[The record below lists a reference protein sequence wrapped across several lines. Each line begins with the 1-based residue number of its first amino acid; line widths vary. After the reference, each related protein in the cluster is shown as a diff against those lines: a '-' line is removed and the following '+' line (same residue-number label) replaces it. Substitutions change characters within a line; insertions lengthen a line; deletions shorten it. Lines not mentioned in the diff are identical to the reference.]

1 MDFLMEHYL
10 IISGAIL
17 TIIWLIVS
25 ATSTKKDDKIFW
37 LVYDRLKEIM
47 PMLPKLRKKDE
58 KK

>member
-1 MDFLMEHYL
+1 MDFLIEHYL
-10 IISGAIL
+10 IISAAIV

-47 PMLPKLRKKDE
+47 PMLPKLKRKNE

>member
-10 IISGAIL
+10 IISGAL
-17 TIIWLIVS
+17 VTIIWLIVS

-37 LVYDRLKEIM
+37 LIYDRLKEIM
-47 PMLPKLRKKDE
+47 PMLPKLKRKDE

>member
-10 IISGAIL
+10 IISGAIV

>member
-10 IISGAIL
+10 IISGAL
-17 TIIWLIVS
+17 VTIIWLIVS

-47 PMLPKLRKKDE
+47 PALPKLKRKDE

>member
-1 MDFLMEHYL
+1 MDFLMENYL
-10 IISGAIL
+10 IISGAIV

-47 PMLPKLRKKDE
+47 PMLPKLRRKDE

>member
-1 MDFLMEHYL
+1 MDFLMENYL

-47 PMLPKLRKKDE
+47 PMLPKLRKQDE

>member
-10 IISGAIL
+10 IISGAL
-17 TIIWLIVS
+17 VTIIWLIVS

-37 LVYDRLKEIM
+37 LIYDRLKEIM
-47 PMLPKLRKKDE
+47 PLLPKLKRKDE

>member
-47 PMLPKLRKKDE
+47 PMLPKLRQKDE

>member
-1 MDFLMEHYL
+1 MDFLMENYL

>member
-1 MDFLMEHYL
+1 MDFLMENYL

-47 PMLPKLRKKDE
+47 PLLPKLRRKDE

>member
-10 IISGAIL
+10 IISGAL
-17 TIIWLIVS
+17 VTIIWLIVS

>member
-47 PMLPKLRKKDE
+47 PMLPKLRRKDE

>member
-10 IISGAIL
+10 IISGAL
-17 TIIWLIVS
+17 VTIIWLIVS

-37 LVYDRLKEIM
+37 LIYDRLKEIM
-47 PMLPKLRKKDE
+47 PQLPKLKRKDE

>member
-1 MDFLMEHYL
+1 MDFLMENYL

-47 PMLPKLRKKDE
+47 PMLPKLRRKDE